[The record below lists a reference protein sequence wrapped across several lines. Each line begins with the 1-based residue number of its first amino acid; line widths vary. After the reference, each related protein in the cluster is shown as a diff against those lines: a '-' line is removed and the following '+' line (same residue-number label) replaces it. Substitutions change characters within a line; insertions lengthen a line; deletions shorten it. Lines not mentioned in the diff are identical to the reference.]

1 MDLTGI
7 ISVAGKPG
15 LFKVI
20 AQGKNSLIVE
30 SLIDGKR
37 MPAYSTERISALDDI
52 SIYTTEED
60 IPLKDVLL
68 MMLKKENGG
77 PVLSHKE
84 NLNNLTEYLTL
95 ILPNYDR
102 ERIYPSDIKKL
113 FQWYNLLQKAGI
125 IKLEEKEEEKSKKPS
140 KENKEKTTTKKATK
154 ASATTNKKPS
164 NSKTSS
170 KTTAAKVPSKKA
182 PQKKG

>member
-60 IPLKDVLL
+60 IPLKDVLQ

-84 NLNNLTEYLTL
+84 NLSNLTEYLTL

-125 IKLEEKEEEKSKKPS
+125 IKLEEEKVKKPS
-140 KENKEKTTTKKATK
+140 TEVKEKTTAKKVTKTSASTSKIPTSSKA
-154 ASATTNKKPS
+154 
-164 NSKTSS
+164 SS

>member
-60 IPLKDVLL
+60 IPLKDVLQ

-125 IKLEEKEEEKSKKPS
+125 IKLEEEEKVKKPS
-140 KENKEKTTTKKATK
+140 TEVKEKTTAKKVTKTSASTSKIPTSSKA
-154 ASATTNKKPS
+154 
-164 NSKTSS
+164 SS